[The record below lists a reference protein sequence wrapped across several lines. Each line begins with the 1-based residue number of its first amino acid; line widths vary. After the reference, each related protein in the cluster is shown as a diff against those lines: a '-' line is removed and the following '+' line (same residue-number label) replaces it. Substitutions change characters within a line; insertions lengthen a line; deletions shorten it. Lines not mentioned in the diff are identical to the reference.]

1 MKANVFL
8 ILALVTVLAASAWIK
23 VSDEVMTDD
32 EVKSSID
39 VLEDKVELVV
49 LQQNKD
55 NDENRKEIEQ
65 LKLEVEK
72 LKGNDETKIP
82 TATDTPT
89 VEEKFVYEIVDKK
102 AVITGYTGKDT
113 YIVIPSHID
122 GYEVV
127 KIGESAFANSKITT
141 VIINEGICEI
151 DWFAFYACPL
161 LTSITLPKSISSIG
175 YGAFDAVSSKFTV
188 YCYADTYA
196 HAYAK
201 SYGISH
207 IAA

>member
-1 MKANVFL
+1 MKAKVFL
-8 ILALVTVLAASAWIK
+8 ILAFVSVLVASAWIK
-23 VSDEVMTDD
+23 ISDEANFGGDVKTSIEALDD
-32 EVKSSID
+32 KISI
-39 VLEDKVELVV
+39 VASK
-49 LQQNKD
+49 QNKD
-55 NDENRKEIEQ
+55 NAEYRAEIEK
-65 LKLEVEK
+65 LKLEINNLKSENETEKPKGEDSSVESERF
-72 LKGNDETKIP
+72 L
-82 TATDTPT
+82 
-89 VEEKFVYEIVDKK
+89 YEIVDSK

-141 VIINEGICEI
+141 VIISEGICEI
-151 DWFAFYACPL
+151 DWFSFYACPS

-175 YGAFDAVSSKFTV
+175 YGAFDGASSKLTV
-188 YCYADTYA
+188 YCYVDTYA
-196 HAYAK
+196 HAFAK